1 MTDSSSAAGLTADA
15 RSAPPRVETFSPIDW
30 MFLSGTALM
39 WGSSFLFI
47 DVALESFPP
56 FLITLLRLVFGAATL
71 VWFRRARRRIDA
83 RDWVTVTLLAI
94 FWMAGPFLL
103 FPLAQQWI
111 ASSLAGM
118 INGAVPVFATLIA
131 ALIART
137 RPSARQ
143 SVGVI
148 VGFAGVVT
156 VSWPAVQGARST
168 AVGVVL
174 VLIATISYGI
184 AINIA
189 GPLQHRYGA
198 LPVLLRTQFV
208 AILLTAIPG
217 LGSLAGSSFS
227 WTSLAAMVPLGCLGT
242 GVAFVTM
249 WTLVGRVGAARA
261 SLAVYFI
268 PVVAIALG
276 AAVRDETIAPISL
289 LGTAMVIL
297 GAVLASRESI
307 PNRAAAAK

>member
-1 MTDSSSAAGLTADA
+1 MTDGSSASIRTANASKA
-15 RSAPPRVETFSPIDW
+15 RSRVETFGAADW
-30 MFLSGTALM
+30 MLLGATALM

-47 DVALESFPP
+47 EVALESFAPAV
-56 FLITLLRLVFGAATL
+56 ITLLRLVFGAATL
-71 VWFRRARRRIDA
+71 VWFRRARTPID
-83 RDWVTVTLLAI
+83 RHDWVTVTLLAV

-103 FPLAQQWI
+103 FPFAQQWI

-118 INGAVPVFATLIA
+118 INGAVPVFATLVA
-131 ALIART
+131 AIVART
-137 RPSARQ
+137 RPSIRQ
-143 SVGVI
+143 TAGVI

-168 AVGVVL
+168 VLGVIL
-174 VLIATISYGI
+174 VLIATMSYGV

-189 GPLQHRYGA
+189 APLQHRYGT
-198 LPVLLRTQFV
+198 LPVLLRTQLV
-208 AILLTAIPG
+208 AVILTTIPG
-217 LGSLAGSSFS
+217 LASVADSSFS
-227 WTSLAAMVPLGCLGT
+227 WTSLGAILPLGCLGT

-276 AAVRDETIAPISL
+276 AIVRDERIALISL
-289 LGTAMVIL
+289 VGTAMVIL
-297 GAVLASRESI
+297 GAIFASR
-307 PNRAAAAK
+307 RTDG